1 MKYQPPSTSSLQAEP
16 LLSPTAYLFIDQ
28 KGTACCFEGCRG
40 CTRALIS
47 HVFMGSS
54 NIFFI
59 WWSLR
64 QKKHFQ
70 CWLSVEGKLQHLWS
84 VGEDLP
90 ALVVNGKKNTLLSV
104 VKRRNKMT
112 QHQVVGANKN
122 APVLVV
128 SRIRKTGTLL
138 VAIGRKNTLCTAHLD
153 CSG

>member
-1 MKYQPPSTSSLQAEP
+1 MSLWGLQ
-16 LLSPTAYLFIDQ
+16 TFFLF
-28 KGTACCFEGCRG
+28 GGHLG
-40 CTRALIS
+40 
-47 HVFMGSS
+47 
-54 NIFFI
+54 
-59 WWSLR
+59 
-64 QKKHFQ
+64 QKKNFQ

-138 VAIGRKNTLCTAHLD
+138 VAIGRKNTLCTAHPD
-153 CSG
+153 CPG